1 MEEPVNDDV
10 GYKKP
15 PVSGRIKPGERRN
28 PNGRRGKKTKPEAT
42 SKPETDMDI
51 IARLDSELIEANG
64 VSMSRREVELR
75 VLSNKAMKGDVRA
88 SQHLDRVRAK
98 APANTPAV
106 AGGVLLLPSPVP
118 LHEWEASA
126 AIQQAQFRE
135 RKDDGLKVNLEAKD
149 RSDEG

>member
-1 MEEPVNDDV
+1 MNDDV

-28 PNGRRGKKTKPEAT
+28 PNGRRGKKAKVEAIC
-42 SKPETDMDI
+42 KPETDKEI
-51 IARLDSELIEANG
+51 IARLDSELIDANG
-64 VSMSRREVELR
+64 ARMSRRELELR
-75 VLSNKAMKGDVRA
+75 VLLNKAMKGDVRA
-88 SQHLDRVRAK
+88 SQHLDRVRAR
-98 APANTPAV
+98 APADTPAV

-135 RKDDGLKVNLEAKD
+135 WQDDEPTVNRD
-149 RSDEG
+149 RSYDG